1 MRSKMIQVKCDKCGT
16 LFVMTSDNIK
26 VQLCEIKE
34 QKFQVMYFACPDC
47 SAVSKVAIKDG
58 DCVRLTKEI
67 AGFEERIAKVSKS
80 DKRKAKMLTERLTK
94 KRIRLGNRIDRLN
107 NKFNGEFE
115 LSNGN
120 LIYHE

>member
-1 MRSKMIQVKCDKCGT
+1 
-16 LFVMTSDNIK
+16 
-26 VQLCEIKE
+26 
-34 QKFQVMYFACPDC
+34 MYFACPDC
-47 SAVSKVAIKDG
+47 SAVSRVAIKDG

-67 AGFEERIAKVSKS
+67 AGLEERIAKVSKS

-107 NKFNGEFE
+107 NMFNGEFE